1 MAKSHID
8 TIFKSEASG
17 QQAVKETK
25 YIEDVYFKDA
35 IPVSNCL
42 FSWEE
47 KHPWSFGKWQIFF
60 QCLQWTA
67 A

>member
-8 TIFKSEASG
+8 KIFLSEASG

-25 YIEDVYFKDA
+25 YIEDAYFKDA

-42 FSWEE
+42 FFLRGEAPLKFW
-47 KHPWSFGKWQIFF
+47 
-60 QCLQWTA
+60 
-67 A
+67 